1 MDFFLNCI
9 PSRSRIFSKLKFKYM
24 KKVILLGAVFMTV
37 FVSCKKEMKTEEPA
51 ASEKIV
57 VEEPESQECYRG
69 ILKKDTISLTLNI
82 KNGQLSSGNLSYN
95 FYEKDKNKG
104 TLVGELKGD
113 TLFAD
118 YTFMSEGTSSV
129 REVAF
134 LKKGDSYVEGF
145 GDVVDDNKG
154 KVTFKDKKQLKFDG
168 NVVLSKIDCKM

>member
-1 MDFFLNCI
+1 
-9 PSRSRIFSKLKFKYM
+9 
-24 KKVILLGAVFMTV
+24 MTV
-37 FVSCKKEMKTEEPA
+37 FISCKKEMETEEPPA

-57 VEEPESQECYRG
+57 VEESKSYECYQA
-69 ILKKDTISLTLNI
+69 ILRKDTILLTLNL
-82 KNGQLSSGNLSYN
+82 KNGQLSSGNLIYN
-95 FYEKDKNKG
+95 FYEKDKNQG

-118 YTFMSEGTSSV
+118 YTFMSEGVSSV
-129 REVAF
+129 RQVAF

-168 NVVLSKIDCKM
+168 NVVLSKVDCKM

>member
-1 MDFFLNCI
+1 
-9 PSRSRIFSKLKFKYM
+9 M
-24 KKVILLGAVFMTV
+24 KKIIVSGLVLMNVL
-37 FVSCKKEMKTEEPA
+37 VSCKKEEEKQVETIPD

-57 VEEPESQECYRG
+57 VEEQVSDECYSG
-69 ILKKDTISLTLNI
+69 SIKKDTILMNLTI
-82 KNGQLSSGNLSYN
+82 KGNEVTNGKLSYK
-95 FYEKDKNKG
+95 FYEKDKNQG

-118 YTFMSEGTSSV
+118 YTFMSEGVSSV

-134 LKKGDSYVEGF
+134 LKKGDSYIEGF

-168 NVVLSKIDCKM
+168 NVVLSKVDCKI

>member
-1 MDFFLNCI
+1 
-9 PSRSRIFSKLKFKYM
+9 M
-24 KKVILLGAVFMTV
+24 KKVILSGVVFISV
-37 FVSCKKEMKTEEPA
+37 LVSCKKETETEEPPV

-57 VEEPESQECYRG
+57 VEEPESQECYRA
-69 ILKKDTISLTLNI
+69 ILKKDTISLTLSI

-95 FYEKDKNKG
+95 FYEKDKNEG
-104 TLVGELKGD
+104 ALVGELKGD
-113 TLFAD
+113 TLIAD

-168 NVVLSKIDCKM
+168 NVVLLKVDCKM